1 LHFTDAAAAPRLIG
15 SESQDQALQAC
26 HFLGVPAPKLPK
38 KQAKTGKN
46 PRNQQKTCGN
56 RAFPV
61 DKALEKTQG

>member
-1 LHFTDAAAAPRLIG
+1 MRF
-15 SESQDQALQAC
+15 
-26 HFLGVPAPKLPK
+26 LPK

-46 PRNQQKTCGN
+46 QRNQQKTCGN